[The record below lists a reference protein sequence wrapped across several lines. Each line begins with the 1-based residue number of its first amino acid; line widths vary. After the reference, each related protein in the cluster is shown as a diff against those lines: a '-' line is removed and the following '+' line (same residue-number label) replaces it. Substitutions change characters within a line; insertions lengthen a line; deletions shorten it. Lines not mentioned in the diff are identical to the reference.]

1 MSTPDFQPNKP
12 PRNKPATEEP
22 TGGSRSP
29 WRQPIVWLV
38 IALPT
43 VVVVASVVMIFIA
56 SGEGY
61 SDQVIDT
68 VSRTAQIQTA
78 DLGPDAIA
86 QQEKLSAI
94 VRIDTEQA
102 FIEVLPVSGDFDRAA
117 PLQLTLIHPT
127 RAAVD
132 QVLLL
137 QPGELGWRLPTTI
150 DASHDWK
157 LQLEPQDARWR
168 LKGRLP
174 KGQLAA
180 NLHPSLQ
187 AP

>member
-1 MSTPDFQPNKP
+1 MSTPDT
-12 PRNKPATEEP
+12 RREKPAADEP
-22 TGGSRSP
+22 PEGSRSP

-38 IALPT
+38 IALPA
-43 VVVVASVVMIFIA
+43 VVVVASMVMIFIA

-68 VSRTAQIQTA
+68 VERTAQIQTA
-78 DLGPDAIA
+78 DLGPDAVA

-94 VRIDTEQA
+94 VRIDTEQG

-117 PLQLTLIHPT
+117 PLRLTLVHPT

-132 QVLLL
+132 RVLLL
-137 QPGELGWRLPTTI
+137 PPGELGWRLPE
-150 DASHDWK
+150 DLDGGHDWK
-157 LQLEPQDARWR
+157 LQLEPEDSRWR